1 MFTRLHRTHPVGL
14 IAIGVVITLVLSGT
28 AMAVTDTS
36 FRYSTVQ
43 TGYLMIGPGD
53 FVPQAA
59 VTANNHFIEPFK
71 MTLGSTFGCFDAGV
85 HLPQGA
91 TVTSVRTSYRSG
103 TDSDLLIYL
112 VRVNPVTE
120 DFGYLIARA
129 VSDDSSAHT
138 YVNDLV
144 AADKRLVN
152 NGLFTYTYEVCFG
165 SGTTFYGA
173 RIAYQ
178 YTSAGD

>member
-1 MFTRLHRTHPVGL
+1 MVRRLKGRNPLGL
-14 IAIGVVITLVLSGT
+14 IAVGVVITLVLSGT

-53 FVPQAA
+53 FVPQASA
-59 VTANNHFIEPFK
+59 TADNHYIAPFE
-71 MTLGSTFGCFDAGV
+71 MQLGSTFGCFDAGV

-103 TDSDLLIYL
+103 TGSDLYIYL

-120 DFGYLIARA
+120 DFGYLVARA

-138 YVNDLV
+138 HVNDLV
-144 AADKRLVN
+144 AGDKRLVN
-152 NGLFTYTYEVCFG
+152 NALFTYTYEVCFG
-165 SGTTFYGA
+165 TGTTFYGA

-178 YTSAGD
+178 YSSAGD